1 MRIALKIEYDGKNYC
16 GWQCQQNGDT
26 VQRQIELALDSL
38 TGEGARV
45 HGSGR
50 TDAGVHALGQVAHFD
65 TESSIPAEKFAY
77 ALNAQLP
84 RDISVRQSFE
94 AAADFHARF
103 SAKGKHYRYVIC
115 NEPQRPALWHGRCMH
130 VPYPLEVAA
139 MRDAAAH
146 FTGEH
151 DFAALQSAGSAVK
164 DTVRTIY
171 SLEIAQEGGFITLD
185 VKGNGFLYNMVRIM
199 VGTLIEIGAGKL
211 APQAVAD
218 ILAGGERAAAGATAK
233 ACGLYLVEVFY

>member
-26 VQRQIELALDSL
+26 VQRQLELALQKL

-65 TESSIPAEKFAY
+65 TACGIPAEKFAY
-77 ALNAQLP
+77 ALNALLP
-84 RDISVRQSFE
+84 RDISVQQSWQ
-94 AAADFHARF
+94 AAEDFHARF
-103 SAKGKHYRYVIC
+103 SAKGKHYRYIIYSAQ
-115 NEPQRPALWHGRCMH
+115 QRPALWRGRCMH
-130 VPYPLEVAA
+130 VPYTLDAEKMREAA
-139 MRDAAAH
+139 KY
-146 FTGEH
+146 FIGEH
-151 DFAALQSAGSAVK
+151 DFAALCAAGSSVK

-171 SLEIAQEGGFITLD
+171 SLEIAQDGGFITLD

-199 VGTLIEIGAGKL
+199 AGTLIEIGAGKL
-211 APQAVAD
+211 PEGAVAA
-218 ILAGGERAAAGATAK
+218 ILEGRQRAAAGATAK
-233 ACGLYLVEVFY
+233 PYGLYLVEVFY